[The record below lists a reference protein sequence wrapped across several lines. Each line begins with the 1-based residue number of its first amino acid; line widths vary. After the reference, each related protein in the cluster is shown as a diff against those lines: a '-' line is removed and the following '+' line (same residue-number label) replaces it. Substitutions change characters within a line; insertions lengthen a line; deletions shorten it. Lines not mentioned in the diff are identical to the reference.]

1 MEDVI
6 IDKNLIAKEVLEG
19 RFDTIERLYQQQRET
34 WWHSL
39 DFTFSPSTGFGF
51 GASSPS
57 IRFNEYYSIILEQIL
72 IHKQI
77 KYLPVEPFNNWLIV
91 ANQVFCDYHPIHVF
105 LTSLKIG
112 SREGLAWCHIAER
125 VAQEPTVI
133 GNENNIS
140 YKISNIFLKHLD
152 NDVFAKF
159 IDYARPHP
167 MLYYRVGI
175 LMMFTV
181 LENSNFL
188 EKLDYS
194 NPIIVR
200 YLDDVL
206 REMYKDQASTIELRK
221 ARKYFLCLFNTHE
234 QYYHEQYNLSKA
246 QSVIAELVLENKV
259 PKDILKYIVSSLSI
273 HIDYFRNLV
282 TK

>member
-1 MEDVI
+1 MENAEFI
-6 IDKNLIAKEVLEG
+6 IDQHLIVKEVLED
-19 RFDTIERLYQQQRET
+19 RFDTIERLYQEQRET

-39 DFTFSPSTGFGF
+39 HFTSSLSTGFGF
-51 GASSPS
+51 GVTSPS

-72 IHKQI
+72 IHKKI
-77 KYLPVEPFNNWLIV
+77 KYLPVEPFDNWLFLG
-91 ANQVFCDYHPIHVF
+91 NQVFCSYHPIHVF
-105 LTSLKIG
+105 LMSLKIG
-112 SREGLAWCHIAER
+112 SQEGLAWCRFPER

-133 GNENNIS
+133 GNENNLS
-140 YKISNIFLKHLD
+140 YKISNVFLKHLD

-159 IDYARPHP
+159 IEYARPHP

-181 LENSNFL
+181 LENSQFL
-188 EKLDYS
+188 ENIDYS

-234 QYYHEQYNLSKA
+234 QYYREQYNLSKA

-259 PKDILKYIVSSLSI
+259 PRDIIKYIVSSYL
-273 HIDYFRNLV
+273 
-282 TK
+282 